1 MLTHQ
6 VTPRYR
12 TPGHV
17 CFALPWVLCQPEAAL
32 RLLGNKLS
40 IRYQEAF
47 CSLFYLT
54 YLLLCSCLPK

>member
-1 MLTHQ
+1 MLTRHI
-6 VTPRYR
+6 PRYR
-12 TPGHV
+12 TPGHLR
-17 CFALPWVLCQPEAAL
+17 FALPWVLCQPE

-40 IRYQEAF
+40 TRYQEAF